1 LSENTPPGSEAAWAG
16 DIEILAAPDLLALI
30 NHFKGTQLL
39 SQPAARRLDQ
49 TRSYPDLIDIKA

>member
-1 LSENTPPGSEAAWAG
+1 MAAVVENTPPGSEAAWAG

-30 NHFKGTQLL
+30 SHFKGTQLL

-49 TRSYPDLIDIKA
+49 TR